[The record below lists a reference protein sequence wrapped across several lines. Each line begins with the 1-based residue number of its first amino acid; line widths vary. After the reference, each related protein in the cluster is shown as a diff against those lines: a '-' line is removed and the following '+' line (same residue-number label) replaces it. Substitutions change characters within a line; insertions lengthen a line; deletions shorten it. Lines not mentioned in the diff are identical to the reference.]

1 MTANADA
8 DPDEV
13 WRLWRQGLDTDAM
26 ARRLGLPESVV
37 YRSLQTARDARRRP
51 VVKDHPPISPEHKS
65 LVEDQ

>member
-1 MTANADA
+1 MTADADA

-51 VVKDHPPISPEHKS
+51 VVKDHPPTPSEHKS
-65 LVEDQ
+65 PVEDQ

>member
-1 MTANADA
+1 MTADADA

-37 YRSLQTARDARRRP
+37 YRSLQTAREARRRP
-51 VVKDHPPISPEHKS
+51 VVKDRPPTPPEHKP